1 VSPRSVGNTEREA
14 AQWRA
19 KLASKQV
26 VTVAQP
32 YEPPRHTPTPEAE
45 RILTVDLASARAQAQ
60 EAAPATSCEGGGQCP
75 TFARA
80 IQNVAAM
87 ATLLDMLP
95 HPPPMRWIGYT
106 AN

>member
-60 EAAPATSCEGGGQCP
+60 EAAPATSCEGGGGN
-75 TFARA
+75 A
-80 IQNVAAM
+80 
-87 ATLLDMLP
+87 
-95 HPPPMRWIGYT
+95 PPSLGPSKTWPQWPRSWTCYRILHRCGG
-106 AN
+106 